1 MIELFIL
8 ILPFVIAM
16 MIIAFIIL
24 LIHVSLFTYI
34 CIFGPHTLRVI
45 VITLHVVWFGF
56 YLRDGKLYGYHEIFG
71 KPNKPSMSE
80 RGVTLIMSWNIYHS
94 AVSKRYKNEYHDKID
109 NARGPFELGVW
120 GEKEFSEEFP
130 TERWAL
136 QRLYQILEMDKT
148 LTYEEMWHLYK
159 QKWGDKLKFRI
170 SASEYEYKKE
180 II

>member
-1 MIELFIL
+1 
-8 ILPFVIAM
+8 
-16 MIIAFIIL
+16 
-24 LIHVSLFTYI
+24 
-34 CIFGPHTLRVI
+34 
-45 VITLHVVWFGF
+45 VWVGF
-56 YLRDGKLYGYHEIFG
+56 CLCDGKLYGYHDIFG
-71 KPNKPSMSE
+71 IKTANKTPKGVSFSMIW
-80 RGVTLIMSWNIYHS
+80 GIYDS
-94 AVSKRYKNEYHDKID
+94 YDVKKYKNDYRYRDKID
-109 NARGPFELGVW
+109 NARGPFYLGVW

>member
-1 MIELFIL
+1 
-8 ILPFVIAM
+8 M
-16 MIIAFIIL
+16 MIVAFIIL

-71 KPNKPSMSE
+71 KNTNNKISMGE
-80 RGVTLIMSWNIYHS
+80 RGITVIMSWNIYHS
-94 AVSKRYKNEYHDKID
+94 AVSKRYKNEYRDKID
-109 NARGPFELGVW
+109 NVRGPFELGIW
-120 GEKEFSEEFP
+120 GVKAISEEFP

-148 LTYEEMWHLYK
+148 LEYEEMWHLYK
-159 QKWGDKLKFRI
+159 EKWGDKLSFRI